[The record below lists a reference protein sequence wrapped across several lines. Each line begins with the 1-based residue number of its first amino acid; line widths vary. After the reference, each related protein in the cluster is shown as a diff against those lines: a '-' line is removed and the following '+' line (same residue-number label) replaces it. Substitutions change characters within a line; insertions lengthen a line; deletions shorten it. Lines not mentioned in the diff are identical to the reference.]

1 MTTTPKRPLARA
13 VVAFCLMLGC
23 LTGAHAT
30 GNLAAL
36 IQSGDRAAALKEI
49 AAGADVNAAQ
59 GDGTTPLIW
68 AVYKVDADLVATLL
82 KHGAKPNLANKYGSS
97 PLAEAVK
104 IADARITKQLLDA
117 GADVESPNADGQSAL
132 MLAARTGA
140 LEVAK
145 ELVAHGANVN
155 AKEAWRGQTAL
166 MWAVDANQAEIAQ
179 LLIAK
184 GADVNV
190 RALANDWDAQ
200 ITSEPRGQYRPTGG
214 LTALLYAARSG
225 CSRCVRSILE
235 AGADIDRPNPDGIT
249 PLMIAID
256 NFHYD
261 TARLLLDSG
270 ANPHVSDWYGRT
282 ALYIAADMSSFSFRL
297 GAAPPAPSETNALD
311 VIKRLL
317 DAGANPNPQLNMH
330 RPGRGGNSGRF
341 VDDLLTTGV
350 TPLLRAA
357 MGHDVE
363 AVRALLAHGALVDL
377 PNVMGVTPLM
387 GAAGVGV
394 SGRDRRVGLD
404 GDIQTRVIATLDVL
418 IAAGADVNARIT
430 DIDSRT
436 ARIAR
441 ISTMTERNGQTALFG
456 AVKFGW
462 TRVVEYLLAHGA
474 KPDVADALGKT
485 PLNAALGQTGGRDN
499 TVSPEIADMLRAA
512 TKSGG

>member
-1 MTTTPKRPLARA
+1 
-13 VVAFCLMLGC
+13 
-23 LTGAHAT
+23 
-30 GNLAAL
+30 
-36 IQSGDRAAALKEI
+36 
-49 AAGADVNAAQ
+49 
-59 GDGTTPLIW
+59 
-68 AVYKVDADLVATLL
+68 
-82 KHGAKPNLANKYGSS
+82 
-97 PLAEAVK
+97 
-104 IADARITKQLLDA
+104 
-117 GADVESPNADGQSAL
+117 
-132 MLAARTGA
+132 
-140 LEVAK
+140 
-145 ELVAHGANVN
+145 
-155 AKEAWRGQTAL
+155 
-166 MWAVDANQAEIAQ
+166 
-179 LLIAK
+179 
-184 GADVNV
+184 
-190 RALANDWDAQ
+190 
-200 ITSEPRGQYRPTGG
+200 
-214 LTALLYAARSG
+214 
-225 CSRCVRSILE
+225 
-235 AGADIDRPNPDGIT
+235 
-249 PLMIAID
+249 
-256 NFHYD
+256 
-261 TARLLLDSG
+261 
-270 ANPHVSDWYGRT
+270 
-282 ALYIAADMSSFSFRL
+282 
-297 GAAPPAPSETNALD
+297 